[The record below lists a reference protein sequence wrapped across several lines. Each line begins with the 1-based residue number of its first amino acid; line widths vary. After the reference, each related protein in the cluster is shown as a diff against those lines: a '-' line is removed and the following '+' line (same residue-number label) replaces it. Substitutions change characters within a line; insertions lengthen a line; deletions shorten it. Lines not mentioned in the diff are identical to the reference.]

1 MYRNIPCVKNLH
13 VWSIHRNFL
22 VCMYVDSRRYE
33 YELNVQRMKP
43 ILNMQN
49 RSFSFSFFFFKYL
62 VSKIKDVSIWI
73 EPYPFKH
80 FYIFARFANTYCCT
94 HVDDSSFF
102 FFIHVLYN
110 RACSHMCSV
119 ARFIYQKWKTEEAFL
134 ERDINNFNFN
144 SRLRIKFISVIYIL
158 FLDFWKVVHLVSVNF
173 LHKKYSISHL
183 KI

>member
-1 MYRNIPCVKNLH
+1 MCKKFTRLIHSQKLFGVH
-13 VWSIHRNFL
+13 V
-22 VCMYVDSRRYE
+22 RRYE

-49 RSFSFSFFFFKYL
+49 RSFYFSFFFFQISRL
-62 VSKIKDVSIWI
+62 ENQRCFDLDRTVS
-73 EPYPFKH
+73 FQA

>member
-1 MYRNIPCVKNLH
+1 MCKKFTRLIHSQKLFGVH
-13 VWSIHRNFL
+13 VRRFTTIRIWIKRTTHETDIEYAKSFL
-22 VCMYVDSRRYE
+22 
-33 YELNVQRMKP
+33 
-43 ILNMQN
+43 
-49 RSFSFSFFFFKYL
+49 FFFFFFFQISRL
-62 VSKIKDVSIWI
+62 ENQRCFDLDRTVS
-73 EPYPFKH
+73 FQA

-94 HVDDSSFF
+94 HVEDSFF

-110 RACSHMCSV
+110 RACSNMCSV

-134 ERDINNFNFN
+134 ERDINNFNIN
-144 SRLRIKFISVIYIL
+144 SRLRVKFICVIYIL